1 MKKLRWIVFSV
12 LGAFLLLV
20 IVLGIILATLD
31 INRYKDE
38 ITRLVQQQTG
48 RNLEIAG
55 DIDLSFFPWLGF
67 SVQSVSLSNAAG
79 FKPDTF
85 AAVDTVNLKLK
96 LLPLLKKEVELS
108 AIELAGL
115 DVNLQRRAN
124 GTTNWDDLIASQD
137 NSQHVQDKKVEQTSA
152 GSPLAALTIGG
163 IAIKDANIRWR
174 DGVSGVDAT
183 LSQFDFSS
191 EAITLGRPFAFSSQF
206 SVSET
211 QSALGADL
219 DLEGTALVDLANARY
234 ILEDVQLSV
243 MARGEA
249 LPKEPLEL
257 RLTTS
262 VDADLN
268 QGEVRVDPL
277 VLESLGMTLKGQ
289 VQVLDVLASPRV
301 EGSVD
306 ITEFSPRRTLDLL
319 SIAGVETTDPDALKQ
334 ASTQLRFIATPKQVR
349 VDPLTLQ
356 LDDSKLQ
363 GRISIEDLSRQSL
376 RFDLAL
382 DRLDVDRY
390 LPPAADASQKTEPD
404 PAGDDG
410 ALNLP
415 LALLRS
421 LDVKGGFSAGEL
433 KAMGLRVQAM
443 KLSLSAD
450 RGLIQVQPV
459 AANLYQGS
467 MRSGAT
473 LDARRTT
480 PRFSVE
486 AALTNIQAE
495 PLLKDA
501 LDMDL
506 LSGVGEVSTDLE
518 TQGKSV
524 SELMSQLNGTLQI
537 RFKDGAI
544 KGINLAQ
551 QARQVKDVLSGQAP
565 QKSTETLKTDFS
577 SLAASAKIAKGV
589 VVNRDLDLRSP
600 LLRVEGAG
608 QVDLP
613 REYINY
619 EAKVLITSDVT
630 GQGGKSRKDLS
641 GLRASIPIRGTFEE
655 LSTDITGAIQRAV
668 KQDLADKVDDKIEK
682 EREKLK
688 EKLREEEK
696 KAKEKLEKEAE
707 DQLKERLEK
716 ELNKLLK

>member
-12 LGAFLLLV
+12 LGVFLLLV
-20 IVLGIILATLD
+20 IVLAVMLATLD
-31 INRYKDE
+31 INRYKDD
-38 ITRLVQQQTG
+38 ITQLVQQQTG
-48 RNLEIAG
+48 RDLEIAG
-55 DIDLSFFPWLGF
+55 EIDLSFFPWLGF

-79 FKPDTF
+79 FKPETF

-115 DVNLQRRAN
+115 SVDLQRRAN
-124 GTTNWDDLIASQD
+124 GTTNWDDLMASQD
-137 NSQHVQDKKVEQTSA
+137 SSQQASNKKTEETPA

-163 IAIKDANIRWR
+163 IAITNANIRWR
-174 DGVSGVDAT
+174 DGVSGTDAA

-191 EAITLGRPFAFSSQF
+191 EAITLGRPFAFSSHF
-206 SVSET
+206 SVSEK
-211 QSALGADL
+211 QSALEVDL
-219 DLEGTALVDLANARY
+219 DLKGRALVDLANARY
-234 ILEDVQLSV
+234 ILEDIQLSAT
-243 MARGEA
+243 ARGEA

-268 QGEVRVDPL
+268 QGEVSVDTL
-277 VLESLGMTLKGQ
+277 TLESLGMTLEGQ
-289 VQVLDVLASPRV
+289 VHVLDVLASPRV
-301 EGSVD
+301 EGSVE

-319 SIAGVETTDPDALKQ
+319 GMAEVETTDPDALKQ
-334 ASTQLRFIATPKQVR
+334 ASTQLRFVATPEQVS
-349 VDPLTLQ
+349 VEPLTLQ
-356 LDDSKLQ
+356 LDGSQLQ

-382 DRLDVDRY
+382 DHFDVDRY
-390 LPPAADASQKTEPD
+390 LPPTADTAQETEPD
-404 PAGDDG
+404 QATGDE

-415 LALLRS
+415 LELLRS
-421 LDVKGGFSAGEL
+421 LDIKGAFSAGEL
-433 KAMGLRVQAM
+433 KAMGLRVQAL

-459 AANLYQGS
+459 TATLYQGS
-467 MRSGAT
+467 LRSGAT
-473 LDARRTT
+473 LDARGAI
-480 PRFSVE
+480 PRFAVE
-486 AALTNIQAE
+486 AALMDIQAE

-501 LDMDL
+501 VDMDL

-518 TQGKSV
+518 TQGQSV

-551 QARQVKDVLSGQAP
+551 QARQVQDVLSGRRP
-565 QKSTETLKTDFS
+565 EKSTEVPKTDFS
-577 SLAASAKIAKGV
+577 SLAASAKITKGV
-589 VVNRDLDLRSP
+589 MVNRDLDLRSP

-613 REYINY
+613 REYVDY
-619 EAKVLITSDVT
+619 DAKVLITSDVR

-668 KQDLADKVDDKIEK
+668 KENLSDKIDEKIEK

-696 KAKEKLEKEAE
+696 KAKEKLEREAE
-707 DQLKERLEK
+707 DQLKEQLGK